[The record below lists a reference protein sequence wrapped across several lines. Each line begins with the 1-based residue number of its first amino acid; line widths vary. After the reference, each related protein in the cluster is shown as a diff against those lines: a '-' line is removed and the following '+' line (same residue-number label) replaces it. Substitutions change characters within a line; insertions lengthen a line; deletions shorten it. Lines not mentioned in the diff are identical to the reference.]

1 MRIPG
6 QARRMGCQA
15 LFRIY
20 LFVVSS
26 FAVASADF
34 LIRILTMKLTRICQF
49 NGKTYTMDFPTM
61 TASQYY
67 DAREKWRNGA
77 LIQDAFFFLTADE
90 REFIMTGTPPHV
102 WDEMFAEHG
111 L

>member
-1 MRIPG
+1 
-6 QARRMGCQA
+6 
-15 LFRIY
+15 
-20 LFVVSS
+20 
-26 FAVASADF
+26 
-34 LIRILTMKLTRICQF
+34 MKLTRFCEL
-49 NGKTYTMDFPTM
+49 NGKTYTMDFPNM

-67 DAREKWRNGA
+67 DAREKWNKGA

-102 WDEMFAEHG
+102 WKEMFAEYG

>member
-1 MRIPG
+1 
-6 QARRMGCQA
+6 MGCQA

-26 FAVASADF
+26 FAVASANF

-67 DAREKWRNGA
+67 DAREKWNKGA

>member
-1 MRIPG
+1 
-6 QARRMGCQA
+6 
-15 LFRIY
+15 
-20 LFVVSS
+20 
-26 FAVASADF
+26 
-34 LIRILTMKLTRICQF
+34 
-49 NGKTYTMDFPTM
+49 M

-67 DAREKWRNGA
+67 DAREKWNNGA